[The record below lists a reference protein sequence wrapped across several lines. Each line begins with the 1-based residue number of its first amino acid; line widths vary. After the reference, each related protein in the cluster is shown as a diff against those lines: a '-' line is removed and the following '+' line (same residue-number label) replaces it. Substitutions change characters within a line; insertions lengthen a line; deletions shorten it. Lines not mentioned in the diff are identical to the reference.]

1 MKDIYELF
9 NEIEVTEEEMEEFPV
24 TQTELAQVKRK
35 LKKNINCNKKFY
47 QRKGFFAAAICCA
60 VLGGTTIMGVINPAL
75 AADIPVVGD
84 IFRFLDNGRTG
95 NYVLYKQYSDEMN
108 LTSTDNG
115 VAITIEDAL
124 FDGRNIYYTYR
135 IETDKDL
142 GESPNIN
149 DSNFE
154 VQDYE
159 EGMSGDSQVRK
170 VKDNVYVGQDSWTL
184 HEEKDKVN
192 IKIKIKSIYYQLEQ
206 EQEGAKLK
214 GNWQFKFALN
224 AAKGEK
230 TAINQSVEAQ
240 DIKITVESIT
250 KTPMSCILN
259 YSQFLPQKYISPV
272 NRRYL
277 GIEMKVKDDLGN
289 EYKADGASSFSLG
302 SKPGI
307 NYYTQTVGKL
317 DENATKL
324 ILTPELTLPLGGG
337 GAAIAEDGTETEIN
351 QEMPGEI
358 KGLETIKFD
367 DIVLELN

>member
-1 MKDIYELF
+1 
-9 NEIEVTEEEMEEFPV
+9 MESNYI
-24 TQTELAQVKRK
+24 RK
-35 LKKNINCNKKFY
+35 LKKGEQK
-47 QRKGFFAAAICCA
+47 
-60 VLGGTTIMGVINPAL
+60 AL
-75 AADIPVVGD
+75 DYIVERFLPVVKGAVYKILYYGEKAD
-84 IFRFLDNGRTG
+84 MAEECINDVFLSVWKNADKFQG
-95 NYVLYKQYSDEMN
+95 
-108 LTSTDNG
+108 
-115 VAITIEDAL
+115 
-124 FDGRNIYYTYR
+124 
-135 IETDKDL
+135 ETDLEFKKW
-142 GESPNIN
+142 IYKIAK
-149 DSNFE
+149 FKAI
-154 VQDYE
+154 DYY
-159 EGMSGDSQVRK
+159 RK
-170 VKDNVYVGQDSWTL
+170 VCRSREITVSEQNMNQQRSAEDEFILLENKQELIAVMNQMDKSDREIDNVYVGQDSWTL

-192 IKIKIKSIYYQLEQ
+192 IKIKIKSIYYHLEQ

-324 ILTPELTLPLGGG
+324 ILTPELMLPLGGG

-351 QEMPGEI
+351 QEMPEEI
-358 KGLETIKFD
+358 MGLETIKFD